1 MTELTERDKERYH
14 RQIIIQDW
22 GDEGQKKLK
31 ETKAFIAGAGGLGS
45 PASIYLAVGGI
56 GHINIVDKDVPEL
69 SNLNRQILHTEADIG
84 RPKAESAEESLKA
97 LNPDITIEAVRDTI
111 TEDNVLGLVDDSDII
126 IDCMD
131 NFPTRYILNKAAI
144 ELGIPF
150 IHGSIW
156 GIEGR
161 TTFIIPGETPCLR
174 CIFPDAPPAE
184 VFPVLGAAPGVIGS
198 IQATEALKYLTGVGK
213 LLTDRLLIYDGER
226 TEFSEIEVKKDP
238 NCEDCGGYK

>member
-150 IHGSIW
+150 VHGSIW

-161 TTFIIPGETPCLR
+161 TTFIIPRETPCLR

-198 IQATEALKYLTGVGK
+198 IQATEALKYFTGVGR

-226 TEFSEIEVKKDP
+226 TEFSEIKVNKDS
-238 NCEDCGGYK
+238 NCKDCRS

>member
-1 MTELTERDKERYH
+1 MTELTERDGERYH
-14 RQIIIQDW
+14 RQMIIQGW
-22 GDEGQKKLK
+22 GDKGQKKLK
-31 ETKAFIAGAGGLGS
+31 SAKAFIAGAGGLGS
-45 PASIYLAVGGI
+45 PAAIYLAVGGI
-56 GHINIVDKDVPEL
+56 GHIKIVDKDVPEL

-111 TEDNVLGLVDDSDII
+111 TEDNVLDLVDGSDII
-126 IDCMD
+126 LDCMD

-150 IHGSIW
+150 VHGSIW

-161 TTFIIPGETPCLR
+161 TTFIIPRETPCLR

-198 IQATEALKYLTGVGK
+198 IQATEALKYFTGVGR

-226 TEFSEIEVKKDP
+226 TEFSEIKVNKDS
-238 NCEDCGGYK
+238 NCKDCRS